1 MSIWKIVIKSPDKQ
15 TCCLSSTFTV
25 TPTVLQLRTLSRQ
38 SGWLAGWLASRKY
51 NYKTMS
57 VRSVACGSLYQNLIV
72 CNCYVSLVQCASS
85 FISFIR
91 NCVIDT
97 VIKAAAGTYIQFS
110 FRKNSVIDQK
120 DEIKKVIEVAYKS
133 FNINPFNLFL
143 KGHKTMFLNLSYFP
157 SIHS

>member
-1 MSIWKIVIKSPDKQ
+1 MLFVVNLHSDSH
-15 TCCLSSTFTV
+15 C
-25 TPTVLQLRTLSRQ
+25 TLAPNFVQ
-38 SGWLAGWLASRKY
+38 VGWLAGWLASRKY

-57 VRSVACGSLYQNLIV
+57 VRSVACGRLYQNMIV

-120 DEIKKVIEVAYKS
+120 DEIKKVIDVAYKS

-143 KGHKTMFLNLSYFP
+143 KGHKTMFLNLSYFLQF
-157 SIHS
+157 IHDSRKTTFIVT